1 MKGLQLAAEWAPRP
15 GYSLSEFER
24 RTRKAVTGSS
34 VWRHPR
40 LGIQDVAEPALG
52 PQDVRLRPRAC
63 GVCGSDVHFYETDGD
78 GYMLYPGLTR
88 FPVIIGH
95 EFSGEVVEV
104 GRDVT
109 DLRAGDLVTVE
120 EMIWCGH
127 CVPCRN
133 GWPNQC
139 LNLEEIGFTING
151 AMAEQLVVGAK
162 YCWPITALAEAYGS
176 ADAATEAG
184 ALCEPTSVAYNAMFV
199 RAEGF
204 RPGGVVAVYG
214 TGPIGFAAIAL
225 ARAAG
230 ASRVIAFEVSPV
242 RQALARRVG
251 ADEVHNPVELAAAG
265 SSPHDAVLQ
274 ASGGAGADM
283 AIEAAGAPARTVP
296 ETEASLAIGG
306 KVVIIGRAAERA
318 PMYLEHFQTH
328 AGQLYGA
335 QGHSGYGTFQ
345 NVIRLMA
352 SGRIDLRPIITSRFP
367 LRDAVAAVEQATKR
381 QDGKVLVK
389 AERG

>member
-1 MKGLQLAAEWAPRP
+1 MKGVQFTAEWAPRSD
-15 GYSLSEFER
+15 YAISEFER
-24 RTRKAVTGSS
+24 RTRKAVTGAS
-34 VWRHPR
+34 VWRHPHVQLAEVKEPV
-40 LGIQDVAEPALG
+40 LGVK
-52 PQDVRLRPRAC
+52 DVRIRPKAC
-63 GVCGSDVHFYETDGD
+63 GVCGSDVHFYETDKD
-78 GYMLYPGLTR
+78 GYILYPGLTK
-88 FPVIIGH
+88 FPVVIGH

-104 GRDVT
+104 GKEVRN
-109 DLRAGDLVTVE
+109 LRPGDLVTVE
-120 EMIWCGH
+120 EMIWCGE
-127 CVPCRN
+127 CIPCRN

-139 LNLEEIGFTING
+139 ENLEEIGFTIDG

-162 YCWPITALAEAYGS
+162 YCWSITPLAEVYGS
-176 ADAATEAG
+176 AEAAFEAG
-184 ALCEPTSVAYNAMFV
+184 ALCEPTSVAYNGMFV
-199 RAEGF
+199 RAGGLA
-204 RPGGVVAVYG
+204 PGGVVAVYG

-242 RQALARRVG
+242 RQALARKVG
-251 ADEVHNPVELAAAG
+251 ADEVHSPTDLAAAG
-265 SSPHDAVLQ
+265 SSPHEVVLR

-283 AIEAAGAPARTVP
+283 AVEAAGAPTRTIP
-296 ETEASLAIGG
+296 EMEASLAIGG

-328 AGQLYGA
+328 AAQLYGA

-367 LRDAVAAVEQATKR
+367 LAAAVAAIEKASLR

-389 AERG
+389 T